1 VMHTR
6 GRPGEAAP
14 VLRRI
19 VGQIDS
25 TLPVS
30 GFRTLEEIV
39 TQSVATRR
47 FTMLLLVVFAGLAL
61 VLALAGVYGVLAYS
75 IARRTSE
82 LAVRIALG
90 AGHRRILRLVVLEG
104 MRPVMAGAAV
114 GLAATYWSSRLVATL
129 LFGVP
134 PHDPATYA
142 TMFGVVVAV
151 AALACY
157 IPARRVLRL
166 DPVTALRAE

>member
-1 VMHTR
+1 M
-6 GRPGEAAP
+6 
-14 VLRRI
+14 
-19 VGQIDS
+19 
-25 TLPVS
+25 
-30 GFRTLEEIV
+30 
-39 TQSVATRR
+39 TQAVATRR

-90 AGHRRILRLVVLEG
+90 AEHLGILWLVVAQG

-114 GLAATYWSSRLVATL
+114 GLAATYWSSQLVSSL
-129 LFGVP
+129 LFEVR

-142 TMFGVVVAV
+142 TVVGVLRAV

-157 IPARRVLRL
+157 VPARRVLRL
-166 DPVTALRAE
+166 DPAIALRTE